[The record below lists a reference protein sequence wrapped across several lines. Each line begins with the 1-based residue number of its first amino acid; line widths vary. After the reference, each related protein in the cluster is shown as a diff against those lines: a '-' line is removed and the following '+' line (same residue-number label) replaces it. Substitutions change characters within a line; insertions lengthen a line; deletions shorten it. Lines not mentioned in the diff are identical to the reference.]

1 MLQSVT
7 LGICRSAVRPGV
19 DGVSVVSV
27 TLVRP
32 THEGHGSQVEEPDWW
47 GGLQMTLIQ
56 TLVAPPEARKDAS
69 GGLRASP
76 KLSTDACSGVL
87 IYSTHITKLPQP
99 FKTCLS
105 FYGQDMTNWS
115 GRLVSLSRHD
125 KLVTSL
131 FLRTLCSCRIPRN
144 SYRF

>member
-76 KLSTDACSGVL
+76 KLSTDACSGIL
-87 IYSTHITKLPQP
+87 IYSPHITKLPHP
-99 FKTCLS
+99 FKRRIAV
-105 FYGQDMTNWS
+105 F
-115 GRLVSLSRHD
+115 LVKPTFLCLSRHGIP
-125 KLVTSL
+125 TE
-131 FLRTLCSCRIPRN
+131 FRIPSN
-144 SYRF
+144 FLPNFGFFKI